1 MVRTAA
7 AAARTASTNSGAGAP
22 PSPSRRSAPVAIARA
37 SFTDASNSSQDSP
50 SASSRFRSGSPPRR
64 APGDVARERKGI
76 LEPAFV
82 ESVQALKRGT
92 GTSAVSRRK
101 RGGDFFERVCDTRA
115 QLSRLIADEI
125 ERIDREQQPCQHDRD
140 SAADE
145 RIDEPLQREVRTRLM
160 QCDDEDR
167 GRCGLAS
174 HNGRRRCSR
183 RDDEYNRCREH
194 APTPAT
200 ATMAAPNRIPNVTP
214 TITSIACRPRRPR
227 SAPSAMTAAIG
238 AKNGLPW
245 PGICSAISHAAP
257 AASAD
262 CAMRPTTGRARRLRA
277 RCQRA
282 RRSTRG

>member
-7 AAARTASTNSGAGAP
+7 AAARTASTNSGAGAPP

-140 SAADE
+140 AAADE

-200 ATMAAPNRIPNVTP
+200 ALRAERDDGGDRREEGLAVAGTLQRDF
-214 TITSIACRPRRPR
+214 PR
-227 SAPSAMTAAIG
+227 G
-238 AKNGLPW
+238 AG
-245 PGICSAISHAAP
+245 GE
-257 AASAD
+257 
-262 CAMRPTTGRARRLRA
+262 RRLRDA
-277 RCQRA
+277 ADDGQ
-282 RRSTRG
+282 G